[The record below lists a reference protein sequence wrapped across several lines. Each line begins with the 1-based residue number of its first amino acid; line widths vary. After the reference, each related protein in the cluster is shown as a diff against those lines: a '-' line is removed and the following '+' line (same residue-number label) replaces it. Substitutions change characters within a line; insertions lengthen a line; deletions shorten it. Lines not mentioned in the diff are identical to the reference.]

1 MPKPPTMPL
10 NFLALQPNQSRLS
23 SSRVVVLP
31 VPYDATT
38 SYQTGTREG
47 PRALIEASRYLE
59 EYDSELDV
67 EICEIGIHT
76 ADELEPNAA
85 GPEKMVGQIEKTVTS
100 YLKKGKFVAL
110 LGGEHTVSLGSVRAH
125 ARQFPDM
132 SVLYLDAH
140 ADLRNEYQ
148 GSKFSHACTARRIT
162 ETVPVVE
169 AGIRSLSIEERN
181 FINEKQIPVFFREDS
196 HENKTALAEAIIEQL
211 GSSVYVSLD
220 LDVLDPSIMAAVGT
234 PEPGGMSWDEMTSL
248 LRAVAKQRHIVGFDI
263 NELSPRE
270 GPTACSFTAA
280 KLAYKLIG
288 YSLRLGTN

>member
-1 MPKPPTMPL
+1 VPKPPTMPL

-23 SSRVVVLP
+23 SAKVVVLP
-31 VPYDATT
+31 IPYDATA
-38 SYQTGTREG
+38 SYRTGTREG

-59 EYDSELDV
+59 EYDSELDL
-67 EICEIGIHT
+67 EICKVGIHT
-76 ADELEPNAA
+76 ADELEPHVA
-85 GPEKMVGQIEKTVTS
+85 GPRKMVDRIEKTVTA
-100 YLKKGKFVAL
+100 YLKKSKFVAT

-125 ARQFPDM
+125 AKQFPDM

-148 GSKFSHACTARRIT
+148 GSKFSHACIARRIT

-169 AGIRSLSIEERN
+169 VGVRSLSSEEHS
-181 FINEKQIPVFFREDS
+181 FITEKQIPVFFRTESHSNQDS
-196 HENKTALAEAIIEQL
+196 LVEEIVEQL
-211 GSSVYVSLD
+211 SESVYVSLD

-234 PEPGGMSWDEMTSL
+234 PEPGGMSWEEMTKL
-248 LRAVAKQRHIVGFDI
+248 LRTVAKKRHIIGFDI
-263 NELSPRE
+263 NELSPQE

-288 YSLRLGTN
+288 YSLRLGTK